1 MGFKLAPAE
10 SPRKEAA
17 LIRVRLQ
24 IDNKSAAERSF
35 GEGHFEEVVPF
46 FQKKS

>member
-1 MGFKLAPAE
+1 MRFEFAPTE
-10 SPRKEAA
+10 SPCKEAA

-24 IDNKSAAERSF
+24 IDNKSPRERSF